1 MAKKYNA
8 PPIREAVCE
17 FRFSGTSKW
26 DLTIP
31 GLIYDLVK
39 KQYPVKE
46 QHREL
51 VVDSQ
56 AKPPRGQFVDKVR
69 FKNEDGKEFIQVAP
83 LLLSVHRLAPYQDWE
98 SLVPTIKM
106 AFEAYKK
113 IGEPTGLSRIGVR
126 YVNAFDVPGETID
139 LPDYFEFFPQIPAK
153 LDYDYDTFI
162 SGVMLQ
168 RAEGRDV
175 LKLELQSGK
184 SEAEKTCRVL
194 LDLDYYLNKPEA
206 VPLDGALD
214 WVSKAH
220 DEVESTFEACMKD
233 TVRALLKPVKS

>member
-1 MAKKYNA
+1 
-8 PPIREAVCE
+8 
-17 FRFSGTSKW
+17 
-26 DLTIP
+26 
-31 GLIYDLVK
+31 
-39 KQYPVKE
+39 
-46 QHREL
+46 
-51 VVDSQ
+51 
-56 AKPPRGQFVDKVR
+56 
-69 FKNEDGKEFIQVAP
+69 
-83 LLLSVHRLAPYQDWE
+83 
-98 SLVPTIKM
+98 
-106 AFEAYKK
+106 
-113 IGEPTGLSRIGVR
+113 
-126 YVNAFDVPGETID
+126 